1 MSIETLKVLICD
13 DSGLVCKNFN
23 QMLGSLG
30 VSTVI
35 EAADGEDAVDKY
47 AENKPDLVFMDI
59 VMPKLTGVEALKAI
73 LAMDSNAK
81 VVMLSSVGTQENL
94 KEAINAGA
102 CNFIQK
108 PVTDVKLR
116 EFFERFEG

>member
-1 MSIETLKVLICD
+1 
-13 DSGLVCKNFN
+13 
-23 QMLGSLG
+23 
-30 VSTVI
+30 
-35 EAADGEDAVDKY
+35 
-47 AENKPDLVFMDI
+47 MDI

-73 LAMDSNAK
+73 LAVNPEAK

-94 KEAINAGA
+94 KEAIDAGA

-116 EFFERFEG
+116 KFFEWFEG